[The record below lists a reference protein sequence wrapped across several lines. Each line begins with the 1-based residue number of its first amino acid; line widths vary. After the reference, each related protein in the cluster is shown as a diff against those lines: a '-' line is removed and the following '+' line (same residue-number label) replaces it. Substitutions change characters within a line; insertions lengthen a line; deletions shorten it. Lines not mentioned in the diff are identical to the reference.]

1 MNKISYTRGGG
12 LLEGFLARKRAS
24 KANSFIG
31 DKFKIGKVLDIGCG
45 YYPYFLLSTNI
56 KNKYGIDPAVKENLL
71 KDKNLKLIKD
81 EVGNKKLSFKNDF
94 FDVVTMLAVFEHI
107 DENRI
112 AFVLSEVRRILKRGG
127 IFIVTTPAPWS
138 NKLLHVMANLKLVSR
153 EEIHEHKHNLD
164 KKIIVGKL
172 IKAGFERNKIVS
184 GFFEF
189 GLNMWFVSEK

>member
-71 KDKNLKLIKD
+71 KDRKLKLIKD
-81 EVGNKKLSFKNDF
+81 EVGNKKLPFKNDF
-94 FDVVTMLAVFEHI
+94 FEVVTMLAVFEHI
-107 DENRI
+107 DESRI
-112 AFVLSEVRRILKRGG
+112 TFVLSEVRRILKRGG

-138 NKLLHVMANLKLVSR
+138 DKLLHLMAIFNLVSK
-153 EEIHEHKHNLD
+153 EEIYEHKHNENRETIE
-164 KKIIVGKL
+164 KKL
-172 IKAGFERNKIVS
+172 LETGFKKNKIRS

>member
-1 MNKISYTRGGG
+1 MNKISYTRGNGS
-12 LLEGFLARKRAS
+12 LEGFLARKRAS

-31 DKFKIGKVLDIGCG
+31 DKFKNGKVLDIGCG
-45 YYPYFLLSTNI
+45 YYPYFLLATNI

-81 EVGNKKLSFKNDF
+81 EVGNKKLPFKNDF
-94 FDVVTMLAVFEHI
+94 FEVVTMLAVFEHI
-107 DENRI
+107 DESRI
-112 AFVLSEVRRILKRGG
+112 TFVLSEVRRILKRGG
-127 IFIVTTPAPWS
+127 IFIITSPAPWS

-184 GFFEF
+184 GF
-189 GLNMWFVSEK
+189 